1 MRDGTYLNRELQDH
15 GDDAFPTAGEVEPFR
30 EPDSEAPEKQQW
42 DGMTKEFPEAPAHL
56 SSLIF
61 HPCWTHT

>member
-42 DGMTKEFPEAPAHL
+42 DGMRWGETFSIQPLASDA
-56 SSLIF
+56 
-61 HPCWTHT
+61 T